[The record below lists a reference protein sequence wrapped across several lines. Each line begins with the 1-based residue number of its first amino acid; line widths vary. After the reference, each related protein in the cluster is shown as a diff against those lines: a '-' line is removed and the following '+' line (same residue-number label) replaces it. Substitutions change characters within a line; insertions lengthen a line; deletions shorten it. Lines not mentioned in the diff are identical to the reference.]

1 MGTHEI
7 VLLLG
12 SAVQLG
18 RTSYEPVRWK
28 GGKSMSIATTHGD
41 KGQTGLIGGMRVS
54 KADLRVE
61 AYGAVDELN
70 SSLGFA
76 RSICNNQEIRSWT
89 EEIQRTLFRVG
100 SALAT
105 PPESRKGEQS
115 ITQQDV
121 ETLTRLVHQIEN
133 TEGVL
138 SDWSLPG
145 AHTESAAY
153 EIARTVCRRAERDT
167 VRLASNGGDVSPELL
182 AYLNRLSD
190 LIWLFGRLIEVNAGV
205 DARLRS
211 EETAGPKWSKAWK

>member
-1 MGTHEI
+1 
-7 VLLLG
+7 
-12 SAVQLG
+12 
-18 RTSYEPVRWK
+18 
-28 GGKSMSIATTHGD
+28 MSIATTHGD

-190 LIWLFGRLIEVNAGV
+190 LIWLLGRLIEVNAGV